1 MNQDGEVLRFDAE
14 RGFGFIGTP
23 DGRRD
28 IFFHVR
34 DFQGSDQPR
43 VGQRVRFE
51 RIDVGGKGPRAM
63 AVQPLGQGGP
73 KATAAPARHTPRQPA
88 SATTTGQAPR
98 RAPSPSPSPAHKQT
112 QGQRQTAAGAR
123 PASAGRPRAR
133 GADRAPSR
141 PMDGQPWLFAL
152 ALLVW
157 AGLLW
162 LVIQRGGLPVSTP
175 ALLGGLALLNLAT
188 FAAYA
193 IDKRA
198 AEQGR
203 WRTAE
208 STLHTL
214 ALAGGWP
221 GAWAA
226 QRLLRHKSRKLS
238 FLTTYVVTVLL
249 NLGALA
255 LLWRYGVGN
264 TAWL

>member
-1 MNQDGEVLRFDAE
+1 MTQDGEVLRFDAE

-28 IFFHVR
+28 IFFHIR
-34 DFQGSDQPR
+34 DFQGGDPPR
-43 VGQRVRFE
+43 AGQRVRFE

-63 AVQPLGQGGP
+63 AVQLLGAGS
-73 KATAAPARHTPRQPA
+73 TNTSAAPARHNAREA
-88 SATTTGQAPR
+88 SSAATGQAAR
-98 RAPSPSPSPAHKQT
+98 RAPAQAR
-112 QGQRQTAAGAR
+112 RQADSHSR
-123 PASAGRPRAR
+123 PASANPARTRP
-133 GADRAPSR
+133 ADRATPR
-141 PMDGQPWLFAL
+141 PMEGQPWLFAL

-157 AGLLW
+157 AGLLA
-162 LVIQRGGLPVSTP
+162 LVIRRGGMPVSAP

-193 IDKRA
+193 MDKNA
-198 AEQGR
+198 AEEGR

-208 STLHTL
+208 STLHAL

-226 QRLLRHKSRKLS
+226 QRLLRHKSRKVS

-255 LLWRYGVGN
+255 LLWRYG
-264 TAWL
+264 L

>member
-1 MNQDGEVLRFDAE
+1 MTQDGEVLRFDAE

-28 IFFHVR
+28 IFFHIR
-34 DFQGSDQPR
+34 DFQGSELPR

-63 AVQPLGQGGP
+63 AVQPVGQGGP
-73 KATAAPARHTPRQPA
+73 KATA
-88 SATTTGQAPR
+88 TTGQALR
-98 RAPSPSPSPAHKQT
+98 RAPSPSPSPAHMQTHKQT
-112 QGQRQTAAGAR
+112 QGQRQTTAGPR
-123 PASAGRPRAR
+123 TASAGRPRAR

-162 LVIQRGGLPVSTP
+162 LVIQRGGLPVSAP

-188 FAAYA
+188 FAAYT

-249 NLGALA
+249 NLGALVW
-255 LLWRYGVGN
+255 L
-264 TAWL
+264 AWHGR